1 MVLIRYYILMITS
14 ITQQTLERLAS
25 LLRSE
30 RRNRLL
36 EYGLQPIQF
45 EALHYL
51 SICNRYSDTP
61 MGVTDY
67 LHQTKGS
74 VSQTLKVLEKKGFIE
89 KEADSKDK
97 RVAHLKV
104 TKTGRELVNGLL
116 ASPLLQQASEQLDK
130 NTFATI
136 DTALN
141 DLLFAV
147 QSANQFKSF
156 GQCRTCIH
164 NSKPNGGYFCELT
177 QEPLSIKDVDL
188 ICREHQPK

>member
-1 MVLIRYYILMITS
+1 MSISMI
-14 ITQQTLERLAS
+14 QQTLERLSS

-30 RRNRLL
+30 KRNRLL

-67 LHQTKGS
+67 LNQTKGS
-74 VSQTLKVLEKKGFIE
+74 VSQTLKILERKGLVE
-89 KEADSKDK
+89 KVADSKDK

-104 TKTGRELVNGLL
+104 TESGLALINGLQI
-116 ASPLLQQASEQLDK
+116 SPLLQQASEQFSNK
-130 NTFATI
+130 KFNTI
-136 DTALN
+136 DTALH

-156 GQCRTCIH
+156 GQCHTCMH
-164 NSKPNGGYFCELT
+164 NSKRDEGYFCELT
-177 QEPLSIKDVDL
+177 QEPLSINDIDL
-188 ICREHQPK
+188 ICREHLHK